1 MIFIDL
7 TSYQCPMPLIKIK
20 LLIKNMAKDDCLH
33 VLLFDSGSRQDVP
46 VFLKKKGYQVE
57 TEHKNDGTLSLLIRL
72 AK

>member
-1 MIFIDL
+1 
-7 TSYQCPMPLIKIK
+7 
-20 LLIKNMAKDDCLH
+20 MAKDDCLH